1 MLQRDYLPVKNATI
15 LSKLNVSLTC
25 ITSLKWSI
33 ADLLTSSHPQMS
45 ASHLLGLQV
54 RANGPSLYVQS
65 ASKRFNS
72 KKNWTI
78 ILQENMNREIVKTA
92 RIVENSVLDWKYI
105 LKFVVLNLVKGLLK
119 ILIKK
124 KHRVAYAIS

>member
-1 MLQRDYLPVKNATI
+1 MI
-15 LSKLNVSLTC
+15 LH
-25 ITSLKWSI
+25 
-33 ADLLTSSHPQMS
+33 DLLC
-45 ASHLLGLQV
+45 A
-54 RANGPSLYVQS
+54 QS